1 MKLTSLSALI
11 ERLFSPPT
19 NEDVRRA
26 YVATGNCTIAR
37 VILLVVSPG
46 LAFSIVLYP
55 RLAVA
60 FAMIVVCLDI
70 IAVLLLYLTRVG
82 HESAAGVFAIL
93 SFWVLFMTISWLS
106 GGLSSPSI
114 VALVI
119 VVLLSSLVHGAW
131 WGAISTGLVVV
142 SLFALAWA
150 ETRGLV
156 PPSAI
161 AYTPWLKAIAY
172 GIYFAGLGVLQY
184 VLDRGSRRVLEQ
196 ASLEAGGRLDAER
209 RLANT
214 IEHAPFAAAIC
225 ELTEDGG
232 DFVIVH
238 VNNPMR
244 FAPYIGAAGIIGRRL
259 SEIYPAFNRG
269 EIGARLVE
277 TALGGAAFELS
288 AVPFEGAQGERALDV
303 RFVQVSA
310 RTVALFI
317 TDVTERHQAH
327 AAMRHMAFHDQLTG
341 LANRKT
347 LVDRLTAAL
356 ANRERRSDNIALLF
370 IDLDNFKTV
379 NDVYGHAIGDA
390 LLMGVA
396 ERLSSI
402 ARADDT
408 VARLGGDE
416 FTVLVAEATGVDDIK
431 AVVQRI
437 ADVFSAPFEIEGAE
451 IPLTASIGVAAAAS
465 GEVDANAILDRADL
479 AMYRVKRAG
488 RNGYHF
494 SAEDSPEEAVV

>member
-1 MKLTSLSALI
+1 VKSTSLTAALSL
-11 ERLFSPPT
+11 LFSPPT

-26 YVATGNCTIAR
+26 YVATGNYTIAR
-37 VILLVVSPG
+37 VILLILSPA

-55 RLAVA
+55 SLAAA

-70 IAVLLLYLTRVG
+70 MAVLLLYLTRMG
-82 HESAAGVFAIL
+82 HEPAAGVFAIL
-93 SFWVLFMTISWLS
+93 SFWVLFMTLSWLS

-131 WGAISTGLVVV
+131 WGAISTGLVVA

-150 ETRGLV
+150 ESVGIV

-161 AYTPWLKAIAY
+161 VYTPWLKALAY
-172 GIYFAGLGVLQY
+172 GLYFAGLGMLQY
-184 VLDRGSRRVLEQ
+184 ILDRGARRVQAQ
-196 ASLEAGGRLDAER
+196 ASLEVEGRIAAER

-214 IEHAPFAAAIC
+214 IQHAPFAAAIC
-225 ELTEDGG
+225 ELTEDGR
-232 DFVIVH
+232 DFVIAH
-238 VNNPMR
+238 VNNPLR
-244 FAPYIGAAGIIGRRL
+244 FAAYIGPSGIIGRRL
-259 SEIYPAFNRG
+259 SEIYPALGGG
-269 EIGARLVE
+269 EIGARLAK
-277 TALGGAAFELS
+277 TALGGAAFEVS
-288 AVPFEGAQGERALDV
+288 AVPFDSTQGERALDV
-303 RFVQVSA
+303 HVVQASA

-327 AAMRHMAFHDQLTG
+327 VAMRHMALHDQLTG

-347 LVDRLTAAL
+347 LVERLTSAL
-356 ANRERRSDNIALLF
+356 AGRERRGDNVALLF

-379 NDVYGHAIGDA
+379 NDVYGHAIGDE

-396 ERLSSI
+396 ERLGAA
-402 ARADDT
+402 ARTGDT

-416 FTVLVAEATGVDDIK
+416 FTVLVAEATGPDDIK

-437 ADVFSAPFEIEGAE
+437 ADVFSVPFEIEG
-451 IPLTASIGVAAAAS
+451 IDISLTASIGVAMAS
-465 GEVDANAILDRADL
+465 PNDGEADAILDRADL

-488 RNGYHF
+488 RDGYHF
-494 SAEDSPEEAVV
+494 AAEDSAEEAVV